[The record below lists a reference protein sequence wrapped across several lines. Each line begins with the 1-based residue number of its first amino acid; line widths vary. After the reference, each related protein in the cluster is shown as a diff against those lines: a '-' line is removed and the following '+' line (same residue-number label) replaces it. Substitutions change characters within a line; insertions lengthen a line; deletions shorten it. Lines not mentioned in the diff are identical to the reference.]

1 MCILS
6 KKIFNAQGCVQTV
19 DHETAAL
26 FASKS
31 LQQLICLVIRTKLNV
46 LLLITHSS
54 AVCLVAFGMIYP
66 ACKLVFLK
74 TALCESLRYFFLLLL
89 FLQELTNIIC
99 HKIGRK
105 ALSAVAH
112 GSVFVRV
119 SSKHQHGSTHYHS
132 SVQIAKESAV
142 FKNCPSETK
151 IYVLRKLIRTWQR
164 QINP

>member
-1 MCILS
+1 MCILF

-74 TALCESLRYFFLLLL
+74 TALCESLRYFFYYYYFCKNLPISYAIKSEEKHLAPWLMEVSL
-89 FLQELTNIIC
+89 CVFPPNTSMVPLIIT
-99 HKIGRK
+99 
-105 ALSAVAH
+105 AVC
-112 GSVFVRV
+112 
-119 SSKHQHGSTHYHS
+119 K
-132 SVQIAKESAV
+132 
-142 FKNCPSETK
+142 
-151 IYVLRKLIRTWQR
+151 
-164 QINP
+164 